1 MTPYYADE
9 WLTILAGDCRTVMAA
24 MEPESVQ
31 CVVTSP
37 PYFGLRD
44 YGIEP
49 SVWGGDAHE
58 HEWTVEAVTPQT
70 GGTGEASA
78 MQVTNRGTQGGVQTA
93 ISRGFCPC
101 GAWLGVLGLEP
112 TVDCGRP
119 LVKLR
124 SDLTPKQL
132 AYVTARLK
140 EAGLIK

>member
-1 MTPYYADE
+1 MTPFYSDD
-9 WLTILAGDCRTVMAA
+9 WLTILAGDCRTVMAE

-49 SVWGGDAHE
+49 SVWGGEAHE
-58 HEWTVEAVTPQT
+58 HEWGSIDRKRRGV
-70 GGTGEASA
+70 GGEREYGSSD
-78 MQVTNRGTQGGVQTA
+78 GGVGRGPSPVLPASQT
-93 ISRGFCPC
+93 CLC

-140 EAGLIK
+140 EAGLVK